1 MLSILKKRHIRLLWL
16 GQLLSAFGDRF
27 FEIAVVWLS
36 VQILGSEAGFVLAA
50 GSVSRLIVGVL
61 GGVYADRWH
70 RQKTMIA
77 VDILRTITILSLPVA
92 ALLGNITLVQLAV
105 VAAIEGALS
114 SIFDPALQASMPH
127 LVEGAAELQASNGL
141 LDVTH
146 RMARIFAPG
155 VAGVIIAFLPIEQF
169 FTLDALTFAISAVAV
184 WGIGRNFHWQPDLDP
199 HATTGLKGIYAEIR
213 GAMRLAYQNKPVFWA
228 ILSYIPAN
236 MVWASTIMIGLALQ
250 ADNKFDVGVQGYS
263 FLITAY
269 GIGSVLSNII
279 VGSNTIRNRGRFFFA
294 GVVVFGI
301 GVLLLGLVSAYTL
314 ALGAMFFAALGT
326 PMSDLMIV
334 LMIQDEFPTNQVG
347 KIYSLRLTIS
357 SVGFSMGLFFA
368 AYLFQAVDVS
378 TGTALMGLLLTLVGV
393 AGLLRFWKPVTLAQR
408 E

>member
-127 LVEGAAELQASNGL
+127 LVEGAAELQPSNGL
-141 LDVTH
+141 L
-146 RMARIFAPG
+146 
-155 VAGVIIAFLPIEQF
+155 
-169 FTLDALTFAISAVAV
+169 
-184 WGIGRNFHWQPDLDP
+184 
-199 HATTGLKGIYAEIR
+199 
-213 GAMRLAYQNKPVFWA
+213 
-228 ILSYIPAN
+228 
-236 MVWASTIMIGLALQ
+236 
-250 ADNKFDVGVQGYS
+250 
-263 FLITAY
+263 
-269 GIGSVLSNII
+269 
-279 VGSNTIRNRGRFFFA
+279 
-294 GVVVFGI
+294 
-301 GVLLLGLVSAYTL
+301 
-314 ALGAMFFAALGT
+314 
-326 PMSDLMIV
+326 
-334 LMIQDEFPTNQVG
+334 
-347 KIYSLRLTIS
+347 
-357 SVGFSMGLFFA
+357 
-368 AYLFQAVDVS
+368 
-378 TGTALMGLLLTLVGV
+378 
-393 AGLLRFWKPVTLAQR
+393 
-408 E
+408 